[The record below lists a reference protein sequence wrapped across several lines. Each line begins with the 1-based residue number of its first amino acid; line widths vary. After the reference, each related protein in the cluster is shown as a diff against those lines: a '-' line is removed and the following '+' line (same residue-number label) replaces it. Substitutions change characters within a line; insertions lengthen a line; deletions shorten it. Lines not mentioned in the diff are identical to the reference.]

1 MNDLVF
7 SSQGTRR
14 ASELD
19 RLLAP
24 ATLAGM
30 TAGAAAGLVAMVGTW
45 IAGSGFYTPL
55 YGVMQTL
62 SPVHVANAIV
72 HARSGDAFYAVRN
85 PLIAG
90 AGTIL
95 MIGGVLGMI
104 FLALARRVPPRWPVT
119 LSVGVLFSLV
129 LLALLSVSGLSN
141 TSRLVAGSPP
151 VADLSAAVGWTVLLA
166 EYLTFGLV
174 LGAWA
179 AWRPQDL
186 RPNDGPVPRGGFR
199 APDAEAG
206 TTDGGEGRAQ

>member
-7 SSQGTRR
+7 SSPGTRR

-30 TAGAAAGLVAMVGTW
+30 AAGAAAGLVAMVGTW

-62 SPVHVANAIV
+62 SPIHVANAIV
-72 HARSGDAFYAVRN
+72 HARSGDDFYAVRN
-85 PLIAG
+85 PLIGG
-90 AGTIL
+90 AATIL
-95 MIGGVLGMI
+95 MVSGVLGMV
-104 FLALARRVPPRWPVT
+104 FLAVARRVPSRWAVT
-119 LSVGVLFSLV
+119 LPVGVLFSL
-129 LLALLSVSGLSN
+129 ALLTLLSISGLSN

-151 VADLSAAVGWTVLLA
+151 VSDLSAAAGWAVLLA
-166 EYLTFGLV
+166 EYVTFGLV
-174 LGAWA
+174 LGAWP

-186 RPNDGPVPRGGFR
+186 RPNDGPAARGGFR
-199 APDAEAG
+199 APDAEAA